1 VQHRPRLLPAAP
13 QTNLAICPTSVI
25 DSIFPSSQR
34 VSKVSTVPEEV
45 VNESETNS
53 GPEPEQG
60 RWKRYEAA
68 LRSRATA
75 VKADAEERRQ
85 DSRVYDTALRI
96 YERNRLLPASLL
108 VGAMASRIVVYLVPS
123 LALLIVALGIYEDAG
138 GAGTEAAR
146 NIADVFAEAVE
157 DSTDFSDGFRFAALL
172 ATVFAAIYAANSL
185 GRLVRRSTALIWGVP
200 YARSPKPWAAP
211 AGVIGASAFGWALMS
226 IGSSSDEWS
235 FDLLVG
241 VSAVEFVVL
250 VVLWLSISRVL
261 PHDPAASRWSD
272 FLPGSILVAFGV
284 VGLRLAMVVYLV
296 PQSADLSERYG
307 SIGVALV
314 MLTWAYWLGMIV
326 VGSSELNSAL
336 FRSSREPAQKSARSK
351 ESD

>member
-1 VQHRPRLLPAAP
+1 M
-13 QTNLAICPTSVI
+13 
-25 DSIFPSSQR
+25 
-34 VSKVSTVPEEV
+34 SKVRTVPEEIV
-45 VNESETNS
+45 GESETNS

-68 LRSRATA
+68 LRSRARA
-75 VKADAEERRQ
+75 VTADAEERRQ
-85 DSRVYDTALRI
+85 DSRVYDTVLRI

-108 VGAMASRIVVYLVPS
+108 VGAMASRIVVYLIPS
-123 LALLIVALGIYEDAG
+123 LALLIFALGIYEDAG
-138 GAGTEAAR
+138 GAGTEAAS

-157 DSTDFSDGFRFAALL
+157 DSTDFSEGLRFAALV
-172 ATVFAAIYAANSL
+172 ATLFAAIYAANTL

-200 YARSPKPWAAP
+200 YVRSPKPWMTP
-211 AGVIGASAFGWALMS
+211 AGVIGVSAFGWVIMS

-241 VSAVEFVVL
+241 VSAVEFVIL
-250 VVLWLSISRVL
+250 VVVWLSISRAL
-261 PHDPAASRWSD
+261 PHDPDASRWSD

-296 PQSADLSERYG
+296 PQSADLSQRYG

-314 MLTWAYWLGMIV
+314 MLTWAYWLGMII

-336 FRSSREPAQKSARSK
+336 FRSSRKPAQENGRST
-351 ESD
+351 ESG